1 MFACRLILTR
11 ACLVAL
17 ALAGSAVVD
26 AGGSSS
32 AAAATA
38 RSHISVYF
46 LRGEQLARV
55 QRPGRTPLDAMRQ
68 LVAGPTPAEVAR
80 GFRTYLPANT
90 RVWGVKHANGGPT
103 GDLNEPFASG
113 GDNGSLLARLSQVVR
128 TLTGLHGTK
137 KVQLL

>member
-26 AGGSSS
+26 AGWSSS
-32 AAAATA
+32 AAASAATA

-90 RVWGVKHANGGPT
+90 RVLSVNLANGVAT
-103 GDLNEPFASG
+103 VDL
-113 GDNGSLLARLSQVVR
+113 
-128 TLTGLHGTK
+128 
-137 KVQLL
+137 